1 MTMLMDDL
9 IAAIDD
15 LKREDLEVW
24 IQTALVQ
31 PDEDAGTPAFGEPEC
46 ARIQLICT
54 LYYDMDVEAEMLPVL
69 LELIDQLHETRHRLR
84 LLSNAV
90 LAQDDDV
97 RAAILAVLGTK

>member
-31 PDEDAGTPAFGEPEC
+31 PDEDAGAPAFSEIEC
-46 ARIQLICT
+46 ARVQLICT
-54 LYYDMDVEAEMLPVL
+54 LHYDMDVEVALLPVI

-84 LLSNAV
+84 SLSNAV
-90 LAQDDDV
+90 LAQDEDV